1 MSLETVQRRSTKYI
15 LQDYSSNY
23 KQRLVS
29 LKLLP
34 LMYWYELQDMMFIIK
49 CIKTPPDNFDIHKYI
64 SFVTSSTRSASHH
77 KLKQNLCRTSRYRH
91 FYFNRIV
98 KLWNA
103 FPDFD
108 TSLSMTSIKSFL
120 ITHLWNHFITHFN
133 PEISCTFHFVCPCS
147 NCYSSNVRH

>member
-1 MSLETVQRRSTKYI
+1 MRHRRRQYAYCILYISLVRSQLGYCSQVWRPQFVQDIMSLETVQRRSTKYI

-34 LMYWYELQDMMFIIK
+34 LMYWYELQDMLFIIK
-49 CIKTPPDNFDIHKYI
+49 CIKTPLDNFDIHKYI

-91 FYFNRIV
+91 F
-98 KLWNA
+98 
-103 FPDFD
+103 
-108 TSLSMTSIKSFL
+108 
-120 ITHLWNHFITHFN
+120 
-133 PEISCTFHFVCPCS
+133 
-147 NCYSSNVRH
+147 